1 MDLFETEVKLGR
13 NIPSLDLEKMLI
25 EAAREMGWKVQ
36 VVESKKKEYQL
47 GSVQE
52 REVYQSTSINLKG
65 TFFPKFRVLFR
76 KNQLT
81 NNNVFLY
88 NPLSSS
94 ISPVTER
101 EVNRYLQALS
111 QRVQAYQAAEAAP

>member
-76 KNQLT
+76 KNLLT